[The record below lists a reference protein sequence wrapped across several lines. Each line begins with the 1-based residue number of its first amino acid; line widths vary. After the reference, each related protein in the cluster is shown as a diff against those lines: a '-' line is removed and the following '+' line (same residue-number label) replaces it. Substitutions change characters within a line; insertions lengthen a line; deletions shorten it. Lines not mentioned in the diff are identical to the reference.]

1 MTVPLV
7 PIATSYQEAYT
18 IEMLNL
24 KLFTGTA
31 WNYDHTVI

>member
-1 MTVPLV
+1 MTVLLV
-7 PIATSYQEAYT
+7 PIAMSYQEAYT
-18 IEMLNL
+18 IERLKI